1 MRLVAWKPPNNHNR
15 KSKGQQVSNTRRVG
29 HPRGTVC
36 KPCRRTRLDLGE
48 KRACC
53 PYAVSETLLGGN
65 VMAYILVQVRYYKI
79 INY

>member
-36 KPCRRTRLDLGE
+36 KPCRTRLDLGE
-48 KRACC
+48 KKSMLSIRG
-53 PYAVSETLLGGN
+53 E
-65 VMAYILVQVRYYKI
+65 
-79 INY
+79 